1 MTDPAAPETVT
12 AFWFGPLENGLAA
25 DAQRRRWFTPDP
37 AFDDE
42 IRQRFGHLV
51 RDAYRGRLNHWL
63 DSPLGLLAFILVTDQ
78 FSRQVYRGQA
88 QAYDTDAAALAAAR
102 QCVDTGADRQLALDE
117 RAFCYL
123 PFEHA
128 EARLD
133 QHTAVGLYM
142 ALRDDTPAGARH
154 LTGDYLRHAQQ
165 HRDIVLR
172 FGRFPHRNRVLGRES
187 TAEEREYLESA
198 PSYGQG

>member
-1 MTDPAAPETVT
+1 MTDPVAPETVT
-12 AFWFGPLENGLAA
+12 AFWFGPLENGFATR
-25 DAQRRRWFTPDP
+25 AQRQRWFTPD
-37 AFDDE
+37 ADFDDE
-42 IRQRFGHLV
+42 IHQRFGHLV
-51 RDAYRGRLNHWL
+51 TDACRGRLNHWL
-63 DSPLGLLAFILVTDQ
+63 DSPRGLLAFILVTDQ

-88 QAYDTDAAALAAAR
+88 EAYDTDPAALAAAR
-102 QCVDTGADRQLALDE
+102 QCVNNGADRQLGLDE

-128 EARLD
+128 ETRLD

-154 LTGDYLRHAQQ
+154 LTGEYLRHAQQ

-187 TAEEREYLESA
+187 TPEEREFLESA